1 MGRFFGFLIAALIAA
16 ATVISTAGVSAAAF
30 RWLASGK
37 ATLPLAISASLGL
50 VLSVA
55 VAWRFRQARPADR
68 GLTRRALTLV
78 GLWLWLSA
86 ISLLAYSIA
95 QAIVAGTPFS

>member
-1 MGRFFGFLIAALIAA
+1 LGRFFGFLIAALIAA

-78 GLWLWLSA
+78 GLWLSA